1 MSEKKKFPA
10 EARLFVLSDAVGILA
25 AAGSLAA
32 MAALIVSRGLS
43 GSAAAPLATAAVGIG
58 SFCSGWLTAFC
69 RREGGLFCGALQG
82 ALFAG
87 LLAVLALTSGD
98 LSDSAILLRLGVVV
112 LCGIFGGFL
121 GVRGPHRRRIG

>member
-10 EARLFVLSDAVGILA
+10 EARLFVLSGAVGILA

-32 MAALIVSRGLS
+32 MAALMVSRGLS
-43 GSAAAPLATAAVGIG
+43 GSAAAPLATAAVGTG

-69 RREGGLFCGALQG
+69 RREGGLLCGALQG

-98 LSDSAILLRLGVVV
+98 LTSNAILLRLGVVV